1 MGELRRRN
9 SDRFEDSTKETDE
22 FGLIILIC

>member
-1 MGELRRRN
+1 MGELRMRN

-22 FGLIILIC
+22 FGLIILVC